1 MEITART
8 VAAAEPRDREY
19 ILWDDKLAGF
29 GLRVFPT
36 GRKAFIVQYRVG
48 GYRGAPQRRYTI
60 RNRDSRTPI
69 TATEARKEARAM
81 LNAAGLGQDP
91 VANRRPK
98 DGEALTVSEAL
109 DRWAKEAAHINRRTG
124 ARRKPASVKGDISR
138 LEIHIRPLIGSTRLR
153 DLTADKLRGVRRDI
167 AAGKTAIRRKT
178 KPRGVSHATGGDGT
192 AVQTLRIFAS
202 VLAYAEEKGWLDSNP
217 ARQLKLPASQA
228 RDRFLSS
235 AEMKALGETLDKME
249 AAGTHPHAINIVRLL
264 ALTGARRGEIE
275 ALKWQEVDF
284 ERGALVLRDT
294 KAGRTAF
301 PLSRPALELL
311 GSLPRIDR
319 SEWVFPANRGDGH
332 YRGLGKV
339 WPDIRARAKLDG
351 LRLHDL
357 RHSFAS
363 VGAAGGIGLPIVGK
377 LLGHRQ
383 AATTSRYAHI
393 ADDPLRAAADRVGGV
408 IAARMGMSKPKAVGD
423 G

>member
-36 GRKAFIVQYRVG
+36 GRKTFIVQYRVG

-91 VANRRPK
+91 VADRRPRE
-98 DGEALTVSEAL
+98 GENLTVSDLL
-109 DRWAKEAAHINRRTG
+109 DRWEKDAAHINRYQNRP
-124 ARRKPASVKGDISR
+124 RKPASVKGDIAR
-138 LEIHIRPLIGSTRLR
+138 LNIHIRPQIGSMRLR
-153 DLTADKLRGVRRDI
+153 DLTKDKLQAVRSNI
-167 AAGKTAIRRKT
+167 AAGKTAATRKT
-178 KPRGVSHATGGDGT
+178 KPRGVSRATGGEGT
-192 AVQTLRIFAS
+192 ANQTMRIFAS
-202 VLAYAEEKGWLDSNP
+202 VLGYAVDMEWINESPAKGMRIPKSN
-217 ARQLKLPASQA
+217 ARERYLT
-228 RDRFLSS
+228 S
-235 AEMKALGETLDKME
+235 AQMKSLGETLDAME
-249 AAGTHPHAINIVRLL
+249 AEGSHPSALNIVRLL

-275 ALKWQEVDF
+275 ALKWREVSFDL
-284 ERGALVLRDT
+284 GALLLEDS

-311 GSLPRIDR
+311 GSLPRIEG

-332 YRGLGKV
+332 YKGLGKV

-363 VGAAGGIGLPIVGK
+363 VGAAGGIGLPVVGK